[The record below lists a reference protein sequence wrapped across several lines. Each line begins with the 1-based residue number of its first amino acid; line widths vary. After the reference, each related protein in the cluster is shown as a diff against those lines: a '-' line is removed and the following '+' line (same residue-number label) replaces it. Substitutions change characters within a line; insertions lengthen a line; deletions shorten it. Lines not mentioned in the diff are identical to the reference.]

1 MLEKNE
7 IKWYNDPQMVGGLM
21 LFWPPLGIYGLYRS
35 ETIERKCKLVV
46 YGVLVLVCILW
57 ALTLLS

>member
-7 IKWYNDPQMVGGLM
+7 IKWYNDPQMVGGR
-21 LFWPPLGIYGLYRS
+21 IYGLYRS

-46 YGVLVLVCILW
+46 YGILVLVCILW
-57 ALTLLS
+57 ALTLLR